1 MRALRVA
8 AGVLLFV
15 SSSLFASLLAAK
27 TGTKTSGEIL
37 YREGKIAS
45 GAPVTGGRESGGSIS
60 GAVAAC
66 VNCHRPSGLGMAEG
80 QIVIPP
86 ITARYLFSSGVLITS
101 AEEGPH
107 PQPARTGRPAYTDAT
122 LARAI
127 RDGIGPDERKLNF
140 LMPRFRLDDATME
153 SLIAYLKTL
162 SKGPVPGVTDDTLH
176 FATIITPDADPVKL
190 EGMLSVIKHFF
201 ATQKR
206 FYRGESPPLLSSWR
220 IMYRVQRMWE
230 LHIWKLT
237 GAQETW
243 QDQLRNRLR
252 EEPVFAVIS
261 GLGGK
266 SWEPIHRFC
275 QEESLPCLFPNVD
288 LPVIAEGDFYNVYFS
303 KGVLLEAQLIAA
315 QIRNSVAETKVRRVL
330 QIYRQN
336 DIGGAAA
343 RALRDKVKTRG
354 IVTRELELKQV
365 PGRGDLAAA
374 LANIQSKDALVL
386 WLRPDDLK
394 TLADFPP
401 KRPQVFVSGLMGGLN
416 RTPLQG
422 EWRAAAHLTYPF
434 ELPEK
439 RGALMNY
446 PLGWFRIARIP
457 LVAEQTQVDT
467 YIACGILAESLKHM
481 LDNFVRDY
489 LLEKLEGMLSSRI
502 IDGNYSRLGLAPGQR
517 FASKGG
523 YIVHFSSN
531 DDDRLVAD
539 GPWVIP

>member
-1 MRALRVA
+1 MRAFRVA
-8 AGVLLFV
+8 ARSTFFCIVE
-15 SSSLFASLLAAK
+15 LFASLIAAK

-101 AEEGPH
+101 AEEGPR
-107 PQPARTGRPAYTDAT
+107 PQPTRTGRPAYTDAT

-140 LMPRFRLDDATME
+140 LMPRFQLEDATME

-206 FYRGESPPLLSSWR
+206 FYRGDTPPLLSSWR

-275 QEESLPCLFPNVD
+275 RKNRCLS
-288 LPVIAEGDFYNVYFS
+288 FS
-303 KGVLLEAQLIAA
+303 QC
-315 QIRNSVAETKVRRVL
+315 R
-330 QIYRQN
+330 
-336 DIGGAAA
+336 
-343 RALRDKVKTRG
+343 
-354 IVTRELELKQV
+354 
-365 PGRGDLAAA
+365 
-374 LANIQSKDALVL
+374 
-386 WLRPDDLK
+386 
-394 TLADFPP
+394 
-401 KRPQVFVSGLMGGLN
+401 
-416 RTPLQG
+416 
-422 EWRAAAHLTYPF
+422 
-434 ELPEK
+434 
-439 RGALMNY
+439 
-446 PLGWFRIARIP
+446 
-457 LVAEQTQVDT
+457 
-467 YIACGILAESLKHM
+467 
-481 LDNFVRDY
+481 
-489 LLEKLEGMLSSRI
+489 SSR
-502 IDGNYSRLGLAPGQR
+502 NRR
-517 FASKGG
+517 
-523 YIVHFSSN
+523 
-531 DDDRLVAD
+531 R
-539 GPWVIP
+539 